1 MFSYVVHY
9 IDIHTCKALQYD
21 KDQVKWYFHVDGI
34 VLFNLTTKKNL
45 WYPSCFIW
53 DPGFSTNAC
62 TKRELSNIIFGGR
75 YNRMSSTSWFTVR
88 RGWNNQTSSGWLSRR
103 GSLAIWTWSWYRVGR
118 SMHCF
123 PLPED
128 TFPCLITLTEYHLW
142 HFSFCLL
149 QGSYIFFQLTQLAS
163 VDVSWFF
170 KVILTL
176 RTQ

>member
-1 MFSYVVHY
+1 MFPYIVHFK
-9 IDIHTCKALQYD
+9 DIHTCKALQYD